1 MKGKSATETD
11 YIVVTI
17 REVIEKAIA
26 LKSKILLYFSA
37 FNAFA
42 GIGAN
47 SLDRQISAEEDR
59 TGVKDAGH
67 FAYSTFAKAAG
78 QRRMNLKASI
88 EGLAAK
94 LDAAV
99 RERDAAQ
106 ADLAAAAIPDPRE
119 LDRGRRRMDRPS
131 TATMR

>member
-1 MKGKSATETD
+1 MKSRDTLIRSKRFEANETARRVGD
-11 YIVVTI
+11 LEHMI
-17 REVIEKAIA
+17 REFEQMA
-26 LKSKILLYFSA
+26 LD
-37 FNAFA
+37 
-42 GIGAN
+42 
-47 SLDRQISAEEDR
+47 LDRQISAEEDR

-106 ADLAAAAIPDPRE
+106 ADLAAAAAPDPRE
-119 LDRGRRRMDRPS
+119 LDRGRRRMDRPA

>member
-1 MKGKSATETD
+1 MKSRDTLMRSKRFEATETARKVGD
-11 YIVVTI
+11 LEHMI
-17 REVIEKAIA
+17 REFEQMAVD
-26 LKSKILLYFSA
+26 
-37 FNAFA
+37 
-42 GIGAN
+42 
-47 SLDRQISAEEDR
+47 LDRQISAEEDR

-119 LDRGRRRMDRPS
+119 MDRGRRRMDRPS

>member
-1 MKGKSATETD
+1 MKSRDTLIRSKRFEANETARKVGD
-11 YIVVTI
+11 LEHMI
-17 REVIEKAIA
+17 REFEQMAVD
-26 LKSKILLYFSA
+26 
-37 FNAFA
+37 
-42 GIGAN
+42 
-47 SLDRQISAEEDR
+47 LDRQISAEEDR

-119 LDRGRRRMDRPS
+119 MDRGRRRMDRPS

>member
-1 MKGKSATETD
+1 MKSRDTLMRSKRFEANETARKVGD
-11 YIVVTI
+11 LEHMI
-17 REVIEKAIA
+17 REFEQMAVD
-26 LKSKILLYFSA
+26 
-37 FNAFA
+37 
-42 GIGAN
+42 
-47 SLDRQISAEEDR
+47 LDRQISAEEDR

-119 LDRGRRRMDRPS
+119 MDRGRRRMDRPS

>member
-1 MKGKSATETD
+1 MKSRDTLLRSKRFEANETARKVGD
-11 YIVVTI
+11 LEHMI
-17 REVIEKAIA
+17 REFEQMAVD
-26 LKSKILLYFSA
+26 
-37 FNAFA
+37 
-42 GIGAN
+42 
-47 SLDRQISAEEDR
+47 LDRQISAEEDR

-67 FAYSTFAKAAG
+67 FAYSTFAKAAS

-119 LDRGRRRMDRPS
+119 MDRGRRRMDRPS